1 MGVRK
6 SGYLCTEIRMRTA
19 GLWQRTLIYVYMRKI
34 LYHSLFVLLCVAM
47 TGCTTVKNIP
57 YLKNAEQVDF
67 TASRILHDSRIMPKD
82 ALTINISTTEPA
94 VSRPFNLTDQGGNTG
109 GNGRVPYLVDNEG
122 NIEMPVLGKLHV
134 AGLTKQEC
142 QNLIAGRMKSYLSD
156 TENPIVTVTMSSYH
170 VTVLGEVGGGGV
182 IPVTMEK
189 MNILEALASA
199 GDLTMFGRR
208 DNIMLIRMDE
218 HGERTVHRLNI
229 NDANIIN
236 SPYFYVQQ
244 NDIIYVEPLKVKAR
258 NTFFNQYTSLWMSLV
273 GICMTAASIVITVT
287 K

>member
-1 MGVRK
+1 M
-6 SGYLCTEIRMRTA
+6 
-19 GLWQRTLIYVYMRKI
+19 
-34 LYHSLFVLLCVAM
+34 LLCVVM

-67 TASRILHDSRIMPKD
+67 SASRILHDARIMPKD
-82 ALTINISTTEPA
+82 ALTINISTTDPD
-94 VSRPFNLTDQGGNTG
+94 VSKPFNINAQGNMMGTSGNL
-109 GNGRVPYLVDNEG
+109 PYLVDNEG

-134 AGLTKQEC
+134 AGMTKQEC
-142 QNLIAGRMKSYLSD
+142 QQLIARRMKNYLS
-156 TENPIVTVTMSSYH
+156 ENETPIVTVMMSSYH